1 MSGDEWGRRRPTP
14 EDRPE
19 DRGRADGWG
28 TGDRPGPADT
38 PGPAT
43 TPRQGDTAG
52 PDDSWGSADA
62 WGGGARKGASTG
74 GTPAPSGGSA
84 GDDDGTRLIR
94 RNAPTPDDDDTALIR
109 RNASNSGDD
118 GTRLIRRNAPTPDD
132 DETTLIRRNAPT
144 PDDDETTLI
153 RRNASTP
160 GDVDP
165 QETTRLPVNPPA
177 AYGAGTPYP
186 ARAES
191 SAPYATPATPA
202 ATAATAT
209 PASATATAGTA
220 PRSRRKGRVI
230 ASVAGVVVLVA
241 AAAGVGWFVWGP
253 GTGPDAS
260 FSAAATTSA
269 STSASASA
277 ASAAS
282 SSTSAPD
289 TTTAAPP
296 APSEP
301 APPPAAPAQA
311 QGECSVDAIQ
321 RDLGMRE
328 LDAISSC
335 DGAWARAGQS
345 RTDLVVLAHWVDGRW
360 EKFTPDG
367 TTFTGFACYSPERLD
382 AEAVPETVRS
392 SLTVCSD
399 EGQAPPAKATPG
411 SGGNRGG
418 DGRFVGTVR
427 TSRGAVSATG
437 PACDGRN
444 ILIVNSVVEQPGVDT
459 AGAISRALDAT
470 PGSEY
475 TYPGQCPSLRGQL
488 NGNNIYPVYLDFGG
502 DRAAM
507 CAAKAQQGGNARTL
521 NTRGDFADPC

>member
-1 MSGDEWGRRRPTP
+1 M
-14 EDRPE
+14 
-19 DRGRADGWG
+19 
-28 TGDRPGPADT
+28 
-38 PGPAT
+38 
-43 TPRQGDTAG
+43 
-52 PDDSWGSADA
+52 
-62 WGGGARKGASTG
+62 
-74 GTPAPSGGSA
+74 
-84 GDDDGTRLIR
+84 
-94 RNAPTPDDDDTALIR
+94 
-109 RNASNSGDD
+109 
-118 GTRLIRRNAPTPDD
+118 
-132 DETTLIRRNAPT
+132 
-144 PDDDETTLI
+144 
-153 RRNASTP
+153 
-160 GDVDP
+160 
-165 QETTRLPVNPPA
+165 
-177 AYGAGTPYP
+177 
-186 ARAES
+186 
-191 SAPYATPATPA
+191 
-202 ATAATAT
+202 
-209 PASATATAGTA
+209 
-220 PRSRRKGRVI
+220 
-230 ASVAGVVVLVA
+230 AGVVVLVA

-253 GTGPDAS
+253 GTGTGPDAS

-277 ASAAS
+277 STASAS

-296 APSEP
+296 DPSEP

-418 DGRFVGTVR
+418 DGRFVGTVQ